1 MLFKLALI
9 LVAFISPPG
18 SGEPAPPEVKDTASP
33 ARRETQAQPPTL
45 PEGLWPSNKLM
56 NLMLTRWAD
65 QISRKYDLEESQQ
78 AKVRQ
83 AVVERWGTFLNE
95 NRSTIQPLANE
106 FVEMRMELEPPA
118 KEQVQAWA
126 QRAMPVF
133 VQFRQQVNQG
143 TSEFREILNP
153 LQRAEF
159 ELEALQFGVGM
170 QVAEHKLKQ
179 WQKGE
184 FEKVEFWEPTGA
196 ERRQRRAER
205 RRRRMEQA
213 RKTAESAPQS
223 QETDQIALEL
233 KAWDKYVKE
242 FIRIYKLDEGQR
254 TAVLSVLSELKG
266 RALAHRDRHRND
278 IVRLERRIETFT
290 GAEEDLADLKKQ
302 LTELYGP
309 IDDLFKELRRRI
321 EQIPT
326 ATQRAEAGKQMAKDE

>member
-18 SGEPAPPEVKDTASP
+18 YGETPPPEVKDTPAP
-33 ARRETQAQPPTL
+33 ARWETQAQPPTL
-45 PEGLWPSNKLM
+45 PEGLWPSKKLM

-65 QISRKYDLEESQQ
+65 QISRKYDLEENQRT
-78 AKVRQ
+78 KVRQ

-106 FVEMRMELEPPA
+106 FVEMRMDLEPPT

-126 QRAMPVF
+126 RRVMPAF
-133 VQFRQQVNQG
+133 EKFREQVNQG

-170 QVAEHKLKQ
+170 QVAEQKLKQ

-213 RKTAESAPQS
+213 RKIAESAPQS

-233 KAWDKYVKE
+233 KAWEKYVRE

-254 TAVLSVLSELKG
+254 TAVLSVLSELKE
-266 RALAHRDRHRND
+266 RALAHRDRHRDD
-278 IVRLERRIETFT
+278 IVRLERRIGTFT

-309 IDDLFKELRRRI
+309 IDDMFKELRRRA
-321 EQIPT
+321 EPIPT
-326 ATQRAEAGKQMAKDE
+326 AEQRAAIAENGEG